1 MYIGN
6 VGHVERRRIVDETRV
21 RYPLV
26 AFTVT
31 IQTPLRTRT
40 VFVPMN
46 EHNVNVLEGA
56 KIRKGM
62 PVRIDGEINASLGID
77 GNLLLMMRL
86 TYFETNKKQKGAKP

>member
-6 VGHVERRRIVDETRV
+6 VGHVERRRIVDETGI

-40 VFVPMN
+40 VVVPMN
-46 EHNVNVLEGA
+46 ERNINVLKGA
-56 KIRKGM
+56 KIRQGM
-62 PVRIDGEINASLGID
+62 PVRVDGEIIASLGIN
-77 GNLLLMMRL
+77 GNLEL
-86 TYFETNKKQKGAKP
+86 TMHLSYFQT